1 MIHTISSLYCSP
13 NFQETDK
20 KTKKKLKRKT
30 NCYSCSK
37 PTEYNCWDTNFS
49 TGLTVGVS
57 SREDRNARGTGCSN
71 LGEIWV
77 EMQKNHVVVLSHLLN
92 NGQAC
97 MYVCMSYGI
106 HSGVDKRTHFAEKNS
121 KPKWNSTVCAYSKR
135 EDEKWKRNW
144 AMVQNEISPI
154 VTLNLIRTLMQI
166 SIKHWLEV
174 TDFEHQSPIFANN
187 RINPACWADGHFSWC
202 IRWKWRDESESKQ
215 KHSLKFLQIRIRIGL
230 NETWFIQP
238 QWISLAVC

>member
-1 MIHTISSLYCSP
+1 
-13 NFQETDK
+13 
-20 KTKKKLKRKT
+20 
-30 NCYSCSK
+30 
-37 PTEYNCWDTNFS
+37 
-49 TGLTVGVS
+49 
-57 SREDRNARGTGCSN
+57 
-71 LGEIWV
+71 
-77 EMQKNHVVVLSHLLN
+77 MQKNQKSSFKQWPSMHVCLHELWN
-92 NGQAC
+92 TQRWWQTNPFC
-97 MYVCMSYGI
+97 C
-106 HSGVDKRTHFAEKNS
+106 KKPP

-135 EDEKWKRNW
+135 KDEKWKRNW
-144 AMVQNEISPI
+144 AMLQNEISPI

-202 IRWKWRDESESKQ
+202 IRRKWRDESESKQ

-230 NETWFIQP
+230 NETWFIQL